1 MHQTGQKTFY
11 KNCRRGL
18 STLQLKPK
26 IKQPYCGGKI
36 HPATTARA
44 VQVPSQQ
51 PTGHAVKR
59 KRQDDETEYQYRK
72 RLLAN
77 TQDNNEDDIDGDPNI
92 ETAISIKNSLHN
104 IMRMTKQQLQQNIS
118 YSQETVDVLR
128 QHTVF
133 KNKTIEDLRI
143 CLINSCV

>member
-1 MHQTGQKTFY
+1 M
-11 KNCRRGL
+11 
-18 STLQLKPK
+18 
-26 IKQPYCGGKI
+26 
-36 HPATTARA
+36 
-44 VQVPSQQ
+44 PSQQ

-77 TQDNNEDDIDGDPNI
+77 TQDNNEDDIADDPNI

-104 IMRMTKQQLQQNIS
+104 IMRMTKQLQQNIS
-118 YSQETVDVLR
+118 NSQETVDVLR

-143 CLINSCV
+143 CLITTAVYEHLNN

>member
-36 HPATTARA
+36 HPATTAKEL
-44 VQVPSQQ
+44 SKCHHSN

-77 TQDNNEDDIDGDPNI
+77 TQDNNEDDIADDPNI
-92 ETAISIKNSLHN
+92 
-104 IMRMTKQQLQQNIS
+104 
-118 YSQETVDVLR
+118 
-128 QHTVF
+128 
-133 KNKTIEDLRI
+133 
-143 CLINSCV
+143 